1 MTTLLALLASGA
13 LFKKDDASGSYRH
26 SALLLSRCL
35 LKGRVFQRNSSTR
48 ELPQILPGVID
59 KLTPKG
65 RVPTLAELSE
75 SRSSDQM
82 EEMPCV

>member
-13 LFKKDDASGSYRH
+13 LFKKDDASGYYRH
-26 SALLLSRCL
+26 SLLSRCL

-48 ELPQILPGVID
+48 ELPQIPPGVID
-59 KLTPKG
+59 KLTPKS

-75 SRSSDQM
+75 SM
-82 EEMPCV
+82 